1 MSVKTMEVFMNKT
14 LLGLMILLALIGVS
28 CNVGLGSA
36 LGGTVLMSFDDG
48 VTARSI
54 LPTQSMDIVTY
65 DIYGDHEDGVD
76 TFQELDV
83 AGTIIISSLQTGE
96 WTIQVDGK
104 NAAGDIIG
112 TGSTTTIVNPSSQVT
127 ANVSVT
133 PVTGNGTLNIN
144 IDWTVAAD
152 NQMDAPGVSSTLLSY
167 SGISDTLVYTV
178 DVPTRTAN
186 YNGQHAQGYYTLL
199 TQFFDT
205 VDNGNGT
212 FTVTTVAGNAEVV
225 RIAANDTSNG
235 VYSYDG
241 INTGAL
247 GDVEIVISPELGDPL
262 VIDLTTPPEEGDI
275 LKHGDTFTITASTKS
290 TTDTVDY
297 IWYVNG
303 VEYSAGSGTI
313 TVNTKDWPKPKKNET
328 FFANLAVVGFSNAGT
343 RGGSS
348 FVNYQVVK

>member
-1 MSVKTMEVFMNKT
+1 
-14 LLGLMILLALIGVS
+14 
-28 CNVGLGSA
+28 
-36 LGGTVLMSFDDG
+36 
-48 VTARSI
+48 
-54 LPTQSMDIVTY
+54 
-65 DIYGDHEDGVD
+65 
-76 TFQELDV
+76 
-83 AGTIIISSLQTGE
+83 
-96 WTIQVDGK
+96 
-104 NAAGDIIG
+104 
-112 TGSTTTIVNPSSQVT
+112 
-127 ANVSVT
+127 
-133 PVTGNGTLNIN
+133 
-144 IDWTVAAD
+144 
-152 NQMDAPGVSSTLLSY
+152 MDAPGVSSTLLSY